1 MNAINPLN
9 SIKIILAEPQALVRA
24 GLRKLFESVDGVEVT
39 AEVADGRQLLDAV
52 VANPPQ
58 IVISELALPQI
69 SGLEAAKRVIR
80 HLPRVRFIF
89 LSAQTDAMHVRS
101 ALRAGATGFL
111 SKGSEP
117 LELEVALRAVL
128 RGQTYVTPSVS
139 KSALDRRRAERGDD
153 SVVLSQRQRQVL
165 RLIGRGKSTKEIASL
180 LGIGTKT
187 VETHR
192 ARLMQSLGLRSGHA
206 LVHFAVRAGFDA
218 ADER

>member
-1 MNAINPLN
+1 MTP
-9 SIKIILAEPQALVRA
+9 IKLIIADPHSLVRA
-24 GLRKLFESVDGVEVT
+24 GIRKLLEAIEGVEVL
-39 AEVADGRQLLDAV
+39 AEVNDGRQLLDAV

-58 IVISELALPQI
+58 IVISELSLPQI
-69 SGLEAAKRVIR
+69 SGLEAAKRIIR
-80 HLPRVRFIF
+80 HLPRVRFVF

-111 SKGSEP
+111 SKASDP
-117 LELEVALRAVL
+117 LELEVAFRAVL

-139 KSALDRRRAERGDD
+139 KSALDRRRAERGDE

-165 RLIGRGKSTKEIASL
+165 RLIGRGKSTKEIAAL

-192 ARLMQSLGLRSGHA
+192 ARLMQSLGLRNGHS
-206 LVHFAVRAGFDA
+206 LVHFAVRAGIDSV
-218 ADER
+218 DER